1 MSHALGAFLFFGVAF
16 LATLGCLEAG
26 LRIGRRA
33 LAGPDAARP
42 AGLGTVETVAF
53 GLLGLLLAFTFSG
66 AASRYDTRRQLVVE
80 EANDIGTAWL
90 RLDLLPQAAQ
100 PKVRDAFRRYTD
112 SRLLT
117 FQKVSEM
124 DFDGARAEYARSV
137 DLQNEIWGGAV
148 AACREAPSQAT
159 IVLLPA
165 LNAMIDITTTRMAAS
180 EMHPPMIVFAVLGVV
195 SLGCALFAGY
205 EMGASE
211 TRSWL
216 HVLGYAAGVAFILYV
231 IADFEYPRIGLI
243 RIESFDKYLVD
254 VRSAMR

>member
-1 MSHALGAFLFFGVAF
+1 MNHVVGAVLFFGAAF
-16 LATLGCLEAG
+16 LATLACLEAG
-26 LRIGRRA
+26 LRAGRRA
-33 LAGPDAARP
+33 LSGPDAVRP

-66 AASRYDTRRQLVVE
+66 AASRFDSRRQLVVE

-90 RLDLLPQAAQ
+90 RLDLLPPAFQ
-100 PKVRDAFRRYTD
+100 PKLRDAFRRYTD

-117 FQKVSEM
+117 FEKVSAL
-124 DFDGARAEYARSV
+124 DLDGARAEYARSV
-137 DLQNEIWGGAV
+137 ALQNEIWTDAV

-159 IVLLPA
+159 IVLMPA
-165 LNAMIDITTTRMAAS
+165 LNAMIDITTTRLAAS
-180 EMHPPMIVFAVLGVV
+180 EMHPPMIVFVVLVVV
-195 SLGCALFAGY
+195 SLGCALLAGY

-243 RIESFDKYLVD
+243 RIESFDKYLVS
-254 VRSAMR
+254 VRSAMQ